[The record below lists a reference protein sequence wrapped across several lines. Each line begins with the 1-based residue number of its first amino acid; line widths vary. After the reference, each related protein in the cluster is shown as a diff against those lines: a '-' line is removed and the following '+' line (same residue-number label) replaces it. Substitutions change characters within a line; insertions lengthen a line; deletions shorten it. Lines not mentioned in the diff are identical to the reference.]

1 MPRVSIKKKDYKLL
15 DLKGWVT
22 AQMKIH
28 HLRQVD
34 IADALGLDQPQ
45 VSCRLKIPKKG
56 ERVNPDPW
64 TYGDLLTLFQLFETS
79 DEEKLRLLT
88 L

>member
-15 DLKGWVT
+15 DLKGWIT

-45 VSCRLKIPKKG
+45 ISGRLKIPKKG
-56 ERVNPDPW
+56 EKVNPDPW
-64 TYGDLLTLFQLFETS
+64 TYGDLLTLFELFETS
-79 DEEKLRLLT
+79 DEEKLKLLT

>member
-15 DLKGWVT
+15 DLKGWIT

-34 IADALGLDQPQ
+34 IADALGFDQPQ
-45 VSCRLKIPKKG
+45 ISGRLKIPKKG
-56 ERVNPDPW
+56 EKVNPDPW
-64 TYGDLLTLFQLFETS
+64 TYGDLLTLFELFETS
-79 DEEKLRLLT
+79 DEEKLKLLT

>member
-15 DLKGWVT
+15 DLKGWIT

-34 IADALGLDQPQ
+34 VAEALGLDQPQ
-45 VSCRLKIPKKG
+45 ISGRLKIPKKG
-56 ERVNPDPW
+56 EKVNPDPW
-64 TYGDLLTLFQLFETS
+64 TYGDLLTLFELFETS
-79 DEEKLRLLT
+79 DEEKLKLLT

>member
-1 MPRVSIKKKDYKLL
+1 MPRVEIKKKEYKLL
-15 DLKGWVT
+15 DLKGWIT

-45 VSCRLKIPKKG
+45 ISGRLKIPKNG

-64 TYGDLLTLFQLFETS
+64 TYGDLLTLFELFGTP
-79 DEEKLRLLT
+79 DEEKKRIMT